1 MAAKLGESSPDRRK
15 DMAVRVAING
25 FGRIGRLVLRSIIEH
40 GRTDIEVV
48 AINDLGP
55 VETNAHLLRFDS
67 VHGRFPADVKVD
79 GDKIVINGKPIL
91 VTAIRDPKDLPHREL
106 DVDIAMECTGIFT
119 SKDKASA
126 HLAAGAKRVLV
137 SAPAD
142 GADLTVVYGVNHDK
156 LKKDHMVVSNA
167 SCTTNCLAPV
177 AQVLHA
183 AIGIDKGMMTT
194 IHSYTNDQPSLD
206 QMHKDLYRARA
217 ASLSMIPTSTGAAK
231 AVGLVLPEL
240 KGKLDGI
247 SVRVPT
253 PNVSVVDL
261 KFIAKKNTT
270 VEEVNGAIVKAASSG
285 PLKGVLGVT
294 DQPNVS
300 SDFIHDD
307 RSSIFH
313 LDQTKVMDGHFVSI
327 LTWYD
332 NEWGFATRMSD
343 TALVMAKLI

>member
-1 MAAKLGESSPDRRK
+1 
-15 DMAVRVAING
+15 MAVRVAING
-25 FGRIGRLVLRSIIEH
+25 FGRIGRLVLRSIVEH
-40 GRTDIEVV
+40 GRNDIEVV

-79 GDKIVINGKPIL
+79 GDKIVVNGKAIL

-106 DVDIAMECTGIFT
+106 DIDIALECTGIFT
-119 SKDKASA
+119 ARDKAA
-126 HLAAGAKRVLV
+126 LHLAAGARRVLV
-137 SAPAD
+137 SAPGD
-142 GADLTVVYGVNHDK
+142 NADLTVVYGVNHKK
-156 LKKDHMVVSNA
+156 LTKDHIVVSNA

-183 AIGIDKGMMTT
+183 AVGIDKGMMTT

-240 KGKLDGI
+240 KGRLDGI

-253 PNVSVVDL
+253 PNVSLVDL
-261 KFIAKKNTT
+261 KFLAKRATT
-270 VEEVNGAIVKAASSG
+270 VDEINQAIITAANG
-285 PLKGVLGVT
+285 PLKGVLGFT

-300 SDFIHDD
+300 SDFVHDPL
-307 RSSIFH
+307 SSIFH
-313 LDQTKVMDGHFVSI
+313 LDQTKVMDGNFVSI
-327 LTWYD
+327 MTWYD
-332 NEWGFATRMSD
+332 NEWGFSTRMAD
-343 TALVMAKLI
+343 TAVAMAKLI

>member
-1 MAAKLGESSPDRRK
+1 
-15 DMAVRVAING
+15 MAVRVAING

-40 GRTDIEVV
+40 DRKDIEVA

-79 GDKIVINGKPIL
+79 GDKIIINGKPIL
-91 VTAIRDPKDLPHREL
+91 CTAIRDPKDLPHREL
-106 DVDIAMECTGIFT
+106 DIDIAMECTGIFAD
-119 SKDKASA
+119 KAKASA
-126 HLAAGAKRVLV
+126 HLEAGAKRVLV
-137 SAPAD
+137 SAPATN
-142 GADLTVVYGVNHDK
+142 ADKTIVYGVNHNTLTRD
-156 LKKDHMVVSNA
+156 DMVVSNA
-167 SCTTNCLAPV
+167 SCTTNCLSPV
-177 AQVLHA
+177 AKVLNDLV
-183 AIGIDKGMMTT
+183 GIEKGMMTT

-217 ASLSMIPTSTGAAK
+217 AALSMIPTSTGAAK

-240 KGKLDGI
+240 NGKLDGI

-261 KFIAKKNTT
+261 KFLAKKKTT
-270 VEEVNGAIVKAASSG
+270 PAEINAAIIAAADG
-285 PLKGVLGVT
+285 PMKGVLGYT

-300 SDFIHDD
+300 VDFIHDN

-313 LDQTKVMDGHFVSI
+313 LDQTKVMDGNFVSI
-327 LTWYD
+327 MTWYD
-332 NEWGFATRMSD
+332 NEWGFSTRMSD
-343 TALVMAKLI
+343 TAVAMAKLI